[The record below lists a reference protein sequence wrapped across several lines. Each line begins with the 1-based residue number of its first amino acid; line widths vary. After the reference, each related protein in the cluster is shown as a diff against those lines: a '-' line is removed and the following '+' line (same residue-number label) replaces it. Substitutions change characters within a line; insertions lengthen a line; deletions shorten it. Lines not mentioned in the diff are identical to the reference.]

1 MENSGVSLANLS
13 AGRAR
18 GEHLQAVKMLSEAM
32 VDSARRGD
40 WQRVVELERQRRDD
54 MVASFEE
61 PIVGDEALQVRDAL
75 QAVMGLN
82 VQLTEMVKQARQDSL
97 KQFQI
102 LQSGQRAAQVYQAV
116 SDS

>member
-1 MENSGVSLANLS
+1 MDSSGVSLTNFVADS
-13 AGRAR
+13 AR
-18 GEHLQAVKMLSEAM
+18 GAHLRAVKALSEAM

-54 MVASFEE
+54 MVASFED

-82 VQLTEMVKQARQDSL
+82 LQLTEMVKQARQDSL
-97 KQFQI
+97 QQFQS
-102 LQSGQRAAQVYQAV
+102 LQSGQRAAQAYQAV

>member
-1 MENSGVSLANLS
+1 MDSPGRLTNLAVDNVRGAHL
-13 AGRAR
+13 RAV
-18 GEHLQAVKMLSEAM
+18 QALSEAM
-32 VDSARRGD
+32 VDSARAGD

-54 MVASFEE
+54 MVASFAE

-82 VQLTEMVKQARQDSL
+82 VQLTEMVKEARQASL
-97 KQFQI
+97 QQFQI
-102 LQSGQRAAQVYQAV
+102 LQSGQRAAQIYQAV